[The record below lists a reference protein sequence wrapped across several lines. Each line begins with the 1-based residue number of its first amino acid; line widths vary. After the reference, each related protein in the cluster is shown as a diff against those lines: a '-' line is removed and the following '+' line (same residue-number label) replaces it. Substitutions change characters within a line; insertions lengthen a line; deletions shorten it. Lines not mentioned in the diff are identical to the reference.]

1 MADKQVSKARVPGKQ
16 VSKEQVSQEQA
27 SDKPTPDDPTPDEPM
42 RTLPLVRRV
51 QPALEPLARP
61 APTQDD
67 GPARRTAPEGNV
79 ELVFK
84 SMHRAHGDEPAPPAP
99 PAPPRPQ
106 MRVVLQP
113 FRHRPR
119 GQVRTMSDLS
129 GHGGLQRSLRE
140 RAELREAQRA
150 AERASD
156 PAEAEGEG

>member
-1 MADKQVSKARVPGKQ
+1 MADKQVSTAR
-16 VSKEQVSQEQA
+16 A
-27 SDKPTPDDPTPDEPM
+27 SDEPTPDEPTPDEPM
-42 RTLPLVRRV
+42 GTLPLVRRV

-61 APTQDD
+61 APTKDD
-67 GPARRTAPEGNV
+67 APARRTAPEGNV

-84 SMHRAHGDEPAPPAP
+84 AMHRNHGDEPAP

-106 MRVVLQP
+106 MRVALQP

-119 GQVRTMSDLS
+119 GQVRTMSDLA